1 MEHSE
6 KMQDGNI
13 IDNTLLQQ
21 KERRIDSDTDSD
33 SKERRNRK
41 KVEKKRKKDHRSKS
55 DNKEKK
61 RKRRHDDDEPEIL
74 SSVPV
79 IHRSN
84 DTIKSEAESA
94 KIESIAL
101 EAESSK
107 IKAVALSKAE
117 FFANLLSTESQKPPV
132 GTSHAAAK
140 KEKEAKKTGSWICQ
154 KCENSNFNNAHEC
167 NKCKS
172 IKRLTEYR

>member
-1 MEHSE
+1 MNHSE
-6 KMQDGNI
+6 KTHDSI
-13 IDNTLLQQ
+13 IVDSISQQ
-21 KERRIDSDTDSD
+21 PKQKRSDSDSDSDT
-33 SKERRNRK
+33 KEKRNRK
-41 KVEKKRKKDHRSKS
+41 KDDKKRKKDHKSKS

-61 RKRRHDDDEPEIL
+61 RKRRHDDDEPEKDLIVAVVQPL
-74 SSVPV
+74 
-79 IHRSN
+79 N
-84 DTIKSEAESA
+84 DVMKSEAESV

-101 EAESSK
+101 EVESNK

-117 FFANLLSTESQKPPV
+117 FFANLLSLESRKPLV
-132 GTSHAAAK
+132 GTCHAAAK